1 MQHRHFCFRIESE
14 RNTRKK
20 LHKTPPSKTPLL
32 LWKKEKTG
40 GKKTALLSTSRG
52 RTFFLSLHQ
61 ERSNAKTSRSSY
73 LIPYY
78 SQTKSTLTPI
88 ARGRRKESK
97 ANNKN

>member
-1 MQHRHFCFRIESE
+1 MQRRHFVFVSNPREIHE
-14 RNTRKK
+14 
-20 LHKTPPSKTPLL
+20 KTPPSKTPLL
-32 LWKKEKTG
+32 LWKKEKIG

-61 ERSNAKTSRSSY
+61 ERSNAKTLRSSY

-78 SQTKSTLTPI
+78 PQTKSTLTPI
-88 ARGRRKESK
+88 ARGGGKESK